1 MKDQIII
8 PEKISIHLLCE
19 LLSLSGMQERAKLDA
34 LKQYSNESGLLFT
47 FISMTEVKALPINMP
62 IGDEYGENNEFIDHH
77 DAKEESIEWFNC
89 ISFTLNQYFLSE
101 GKATTCIN
109 WFQVN
114 GESFHVIND
123 DNNNVGNLF
132 INLSNVYV
140 KRSDFI
146 NFIDKSGDNAHSAPT
161 VDLQPART
169 NKVDTSELQQEVIKY
184 PPLEQ
189 RYKFLKEWTQKT
201 LKGVPF
207 DEFIAKYDIELTKET
222 FYELLRHEYKKNHPN
237 DSNIFVKGIDEF
249 YKDSRITFDFK
260 RGRRKKVNK

>member
-1 MKDQIII
+1 MKNQIII

-19 LLSLSGMQERAKLDA
+19 LLSLSGMQEQAKLDA
-34 LKQYSNESGLLFT
+34 LKQYSNENDLLFT

-109 WFQVN
+109 WFKVN
-114 GESFHVIND
+114 GESFHVVN
-123 DNNNVGNLF
+123 DNNSIGDLF
-132 INLSNVYV
+132 IDLSNVFV

-146 NFIDKSGDNAHSAPT
+146 NFKKEASDYVSAP
-161 VDLQPART
+161 R
-169 NKVDTSELQQEVIKY
+169 QEVIKSS
-184 PPLEQ
+184 PLEQ

-201 LKGVPF
+201 LQGVPF
-207 DEFIAKYDIELTKET
+207 DEFIAAYNIELTRET
-222 FYELLRHEYKKNHPN
+222 FYNLLSNEYKKAYPN
-237 DSNIFVKGIDEF
+237 ETNIFAKGKGDDEF
-249 YKDSRITFDFK
+249 YKDKRITLDFK
-260 RGRRKKVNK
+260 GGRRKNS